1 MNLYKK
7 IYSMMIYY
15 RIESL
20 RVLIAIAMLTLIAY
34 LASERTITKVY
45 YNSALNSFA
54 SYTYDQPFYP
64 LIPVVYA
71 ILTIIFQFYSRSSE
85 RAEEGRCMLV
95 ACFQFYSRSSSPL
108 LIHV

>member
-1 MNLYKK
+1 
-7 IYSMMIYY
+7 MIEEMF
-15 RIESL
+15 IFINILIIALFIIALVFKSALL

-64 LIPVVYA
+64 LIPIVYA
-71 ILTIIFQFYSRSSE
+71 ILTVIIF
-85 RAEEGRCMLV
+85 AKV
-95 ACFQFYSRSSSPL
+95 
-108 LIHV
+108 IK

>member
-1 MNLYKK
+1 
-7 IYSMMIYY
+7 MIEEMF
-15 RIESL
+15 IFINILIIALFIIALVFKSALL

-64 LIPVVYA
+64 LIPIIYG
-71 ILTIIFQFYSRSSE
+71 ILTVIIFARVI
-85 RAEEGRCMLV
+85 R
-95 ACFQFYSRSSSPL
+95 
-108 LIHV
+108 